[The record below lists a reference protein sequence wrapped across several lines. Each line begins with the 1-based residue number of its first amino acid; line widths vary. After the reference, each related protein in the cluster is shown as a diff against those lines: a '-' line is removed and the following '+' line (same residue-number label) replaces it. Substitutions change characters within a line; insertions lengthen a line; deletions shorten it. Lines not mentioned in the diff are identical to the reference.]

1 MLAFVDRL
9 SEFCGRVSAV
19 IFFVIGG
26 MITYE
31 VTARYVFNAPT
42 IWVEELSRFVQVW
55 ATYLGAAY
63 VLRHRHLI
71 AIDLVTGRLGPGG
84 RRVSEAVGLL
94 FIAGFCV
101 VSIVYGVG
109 IVVESVRLGR
119 ATATMLSVPQ
129 WMTESAIPLGMGL
142 LLLQCVAELVRLL
155 TGRRAGHVGG
165 PDGI

>member
-9 SEFCGRVSAV
+9 SEFCGRVSAA

-31 VTARYVFNAPT
+31 VVARYVFNAPT
-42 IWVEELSRFVQVW
+42 IWVEELSRFIQIW

-71 AIDLVTGRLGPGG
+71 AIDLVTGRLGPRG
-84 RRVSEAVGLL
+84 RLASEAVGLL

-101 VSIVYGVG
+101 ISIIYGVG

-129 WMTESAIPLGMGL
+129 WTTESAIPLGMGL
-142 LLLQCVAELVRLL
+142 LLLQCVAELVRLMA
-155 TGRRAGHVGG
+155 GRRAGQVGG
-165 PDGI
+165 AEGI